1 MSTVEEVL
9 NVVSPVVVTTVEDS
23 TISIPIEVDEIA
35 DLENSGNA
43 NGDAMDNSEVAAIT
57 SAMRTVQTQHG
68 DYRTVDEENIVLLK
82 ITRSPVPTEE
92 VEFIWIP
99 DPSLENEV

>member
-9 NVVSPVVVTTVEDS
+9 NVVSPVVVNTVEDS